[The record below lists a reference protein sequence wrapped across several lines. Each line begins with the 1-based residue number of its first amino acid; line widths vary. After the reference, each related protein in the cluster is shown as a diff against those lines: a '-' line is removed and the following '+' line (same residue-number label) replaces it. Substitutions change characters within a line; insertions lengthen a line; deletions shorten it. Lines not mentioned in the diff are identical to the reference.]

1 MKTLMDKDWPEE
13 NPGHKLYREYT
24 ENYIS
29 LTKNEQ
35 AFAKIACSQ
44 VYKDYINAQTYG
56 IQIRNQEILNGGK
69 L

>member
-1 MKTLMDKDWPEE
+1 MKTISDKAWLEE

-24 ENYIS
+24 ENYNS
-29 LTKNEQ
+29 LTKSEQ

-44 VYKDYINAQTYG
+44 VYKDYINAQTFG
-56 IQIRNQEILNGGK
+56 IQIYNQELINGGK